1 MNGGCACHWAM
12 GSGVAIMTGREIESV
27 EVAGSLENRYLNS

>member
-1 MNGGCACHWAM
+1 MVDALTVGAI

-27 EVAGSLENRYLNS
+27 EVAGSLEKRYLKL